1 MDETCRVFL
10 IGDSLFV
17 ETLAPLLADESWVT
31 VTGTAV
37 SPQDAIATITTD
49 LPHLIILAYTGTA
62 HAGSQPAHSPDPLLD
77 HYPDIPI
84 ICADLNHDYVQVITS
99 RRVSARRADLLAA
112 IAEIGRTKD
121 ELRRTRDD
129 FRKS

>member
-17 ETLAPLLADESWVT
+17 ETLAPLLAAEAWVT
-31 VTGTAV
+31 VMGTAV
-37 SPQDAIATITTD
+37 SPHAALTTIDTD
-49 LPHLIILAYTGTA
+49 RPHLIILAY
-62 HAGSQPAHSPDPLLD
+62 AGSQPAHSPDPLLD

-112 IAEIGRTKD
+112 IAEIGRTNY

-129 FRKS
+129 FRNS

>member
-17 ETLAPLLADESWVT
+17 ETLAQLLAAETWVT

-37 SPQDAIATITTD
+37 SPHAALTTIDTD
-49 LPHLIILAYTGTA
+49 RPHLIILAHTSMA

-112 IAEIGRTKD
+112 IAEIVN
-121 ELRRTRDD
+121 
-129 FRKS
+129 SNQ

>member
-17 ETLAPLLADESWVT
+17 ETLAQLLADESWVT

-37 SPQDAIATITTD
+37 SPEAALPTIATD
-49 LPHLIILAYTGTA
+49 QPHLIILAY
-62 HAGSQPAHSPDPLLD
+62 AGSQPGHSPDPLLD
-77 HYPDIPI
+77 HYADIPV

-112 IAEIGRTKD
+112 IAEIRRTKD
-121 ELRRTRDD
+121 ELRITKIIPRP
-129 FRKS
+129 S